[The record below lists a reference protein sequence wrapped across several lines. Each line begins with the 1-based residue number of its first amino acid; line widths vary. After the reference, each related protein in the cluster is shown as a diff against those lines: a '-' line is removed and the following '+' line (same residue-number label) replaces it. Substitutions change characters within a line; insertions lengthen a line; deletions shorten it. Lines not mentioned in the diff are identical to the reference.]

1 LADQPDKPSPGP
13 HTLVVRAAFVPDGEQ
28 PPPELNSVFDPIK
41 FRATLDPET
50 GEITCDNAGMSFD
63 GDIRAEFHPDEKE
76 EDGAEDGGEFLN
88 PGQQNSPG

>member
-1 LADQPDKPSPGP
+1 
-13 HTLVVRAAFVPDGEQ
+13 VPDGEQ

-50 GEITCDNAGMSFD
+50 GEITCDNAGINFH

-76 EDGAEDGGEFLN
+76 QDDTDDSGEYLN
-88 PGQQNSPG
+88 PGQQNSPS